1 MEVQLHTFLL
11 ADLTGFSSLA
21 ERDGDDAAADL
32 AISFADEVAQLAPE
46 HGAEFVKSI
55 GDAVLVHCVNP
66 ESAIELGLALP
77 PVPLVH
83 AGIHT
88 GPALNRAGD
97 WWGTTVNVTARVAA
111 AAKAGQL
118 LVTEAATR
126 AAGELGRAVLHEVG
140 ALRLKNICSPV
151 RVYTPAP
158 ALAGAGTCRG
168 NDVRP
173 LFTPSVQTAT
183 PSPRRSR

>member
-1 MEVQLHTFLL
+1 MQLHTFLL
-11 ADLTGFSSLA
+11 ADLSGFSTLA
-21 ERDGDDAAADL
+21 ERDGDDAAADI
-32 AISFADEVAQLAPE
+32 AIRFADEVAELAVQ
-46 HGAEFVKSI
+46 HDAEFVKSI
-55 GDAVLVHCVNP
+55 GDAVLLHCVNP
-66 ESAIELGLALP
+66 ASAIELGLALP
-77 PVPLVH
+77 PEPLVH

-118 LVTEAATR
+118 LVTEAATH
-126 AAGELGRAVLHEVG
+126 AAGELARALLREVG
-140 ALRLKNICSPV
+140 SLRLKNICSPV
-151 RVYTPAP
+151 RVYTPAFS
-158 ALAGAGTCRG
+158 GAGG

-173 LFTPSVQTAT
+173 LFTPSVLTAG

>member
-21 ERDGDDAAADL
+21 ERDGDEAAADV
-32 AISFADEVAQLAPE
+32 AIRFADEVSRLAPQ

-66 ESAIELGLALP
+66 ESAIELALQLP
-77 PVPLVH
+77 PQPLVH

-97 WWGTTVNVTARVAA
+97 WWGTTVNITARVAA

-126 AAGELGRAVLHEVG
+126 AAGDLAYALREVG
-140 ALRLKNICSPV
+140 ALHLKNICSPV
-151 RVYTPAP
+151 RVYAP
-158 ALAGAGTCRG
+158 AFANAGTARG

-173 LFTPSVQTAT
+173 LFTPSLVTAT
-183 PSPRRSR
+183 PSPRRS

>member
-11 ADLTGFSSLA
+11 ADLSGFSSLA
-21 ERDGDDAAADL
+21 ERDGDDAAAEV
-32 AISFADEVAQLAPE
+32 AIRFADRVSRLAPD

-77 PVPLVH
+77 PEPLVH

-97 WWGTTVNVTARVAA
+97 WWGTTVNITARVAA

-118 LVTEAATR
+118 LVTEAATH
-126 AAGELGRAVLHEVG
+126 AAGELGRALLRDAG

-151 RVYTPAP
+151 RVYTPAF
-158 ALAGAGTCRG
+158 AAAGRG

-173 LFTPSVQTAT
+173 FFTPSVLTAT
-183 PSPRRSR
+183 PPPRRSR

>member
-21 ERDGDDAAADL
+21 ERDGDEAAADV
-32 AISFADEVAQLAPE
+32 AIRFAEEVARLAPE

-66 ESAIELGLALP
+66 EAAIELALQLP
-77 PVPLVH
+77 PQPLVH

-88 GPALNRAGD
+88 GPALNRGGD
-97 WWGTTVNVTARVAA
+97 WWGTTVNITARVAA

-126 AAGELGRAVLHEVG
+126 AAGDFTRALLREVG
-140 ALRLKNICSPV
+140 ALRLKNIHAPV
-151 RVYTPAP
+151 RVFAP
-158 ALAGAGTCRG
+158 ASAGAGAAGG

-173 LFTPSVQTAT
+173 LFTPSLVSAT
-183 PSPRRSR
+183 PSPRRPT